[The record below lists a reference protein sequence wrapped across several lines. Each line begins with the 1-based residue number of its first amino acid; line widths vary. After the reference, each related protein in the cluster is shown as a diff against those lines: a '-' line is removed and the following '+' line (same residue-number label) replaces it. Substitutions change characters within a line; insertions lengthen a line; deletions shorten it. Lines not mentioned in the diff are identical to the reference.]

1 MPYRLAMSPCSDS
14 YGNRTRVTA
23 VKGRCL
29 NRLTKEPYFIFLK
42 GLYLQNYTLNM
53 QTLDCSNLTSKP
65 ASLSSGHLVTS
76 SLDVLLVANV
86 FAPNLPVCSLRSSI
100 SKLISDRPS
109 RLSAFK
115 SAFSAFG
122 QVLDRLVTV
131 SSTRYRASTSA
142 LSTSSSSR
150 GLTNLRYGISYL
162 EGGFTLRCL
171 QRLSRPDLATRLC
184 FW

>member
-1 MPYRLAMSPCSDS
+1 M
-14 YGNRTRVTA
+14 
-23 VKGRCL
+23 
-29 NRLTKEPYFIFLK
+29 
-42 GLYLQNYTLNM
+42 LYLQNYTLNI
-53 QTLDCSNLTSKP
+53 QTLDLVPQPDNP
-65 ASLSSGHLVTS
+65 LSRGHLVTS
-76 SLDVLLVANV
+76 LPDVLLAANV
-86 FAPNLPVCSLRSSI
+86 SAPNQPVFSVRSPI

-109 RLSAFK
+109 KPAAPKPLVFLS
-115 SAFSAFG
+115 G

-131 SSTRYRASTSA
+131 SSTHYCASTPA

-184 FW
+184 HWYDNRCTRGQSIPVLSY